1 MKKGLVMEGG
11 AMRCMFTAGVI
22 DTLMKAGID
31 FDGAIGVSAGAAF
44 GCNYKSRQ
52 IKRVLRQNIKEPNDQ
67 HLTSWQS

>member
-31 FDGAIGVSAGAAF
+31 FDGAIGVSA
-44 GCNYKSRQ
+44 
-52 IKRVLRQNIKEPNDQ
+52 
-67 HLTSWQS
+67 